1 MKKFSTKIL
10 RFLAFASLVSL
21 GACGGGSS
29 ASSSNSGS
37 TGQTSNGSSGG
48 NTGQTSNNPAA
59 GPGKFAF
66 VANSGS
72 NNIAVLNINASGAPL
87 TNNSLSTFSPYT
99 TDNRTPVSLALDSTY
114 GHIYVAETAGFVG
127 VFSINSTTGALTE
140 VAGSPYAAGNYPN
153 SLVLDPTGNFL
164 YVANYYSKD
173 VSVYSVNRAAGTL
186 TPVAGSPFSV
196 GSEATQLAVDPANG
210 YLYVVTVNN
219 GINVFSVN
227 GNSGVLSSVAGSPF
241 AVGSGLAGGITFN
254 ATGKFAYV
262 AGGNSST
269 ANNLGVFA
277 VNLATGVLTPISGS
291 PFSSGTY
298 STSVVLDASNKFAYV
313 PNENS
318 STISVYSV
326 NSTTGALTEISGS
339 PFSSIRALPTS
350 ISIDPTGAY
359 AYVTNGGTV
368 NSIQTF
374 AINATTGAL
383 SILPDYLLT
392 TQMYAPLSMVFY

>member
-1 MKKFSTKIL
+1 MDIKKY
-10 RFLAFASLVSL
+10 LAKLLQFIACASLVSL
-21 GACGGGSS
+21 AACGGGGGGGSS
-29 ASSSNSGS
+29 ASSSTN
-37 TGQTSNGSSGG
+37 NGV
-48 NTGQTSNNPAA
+48 NTGQPSNNLGS

-87 TNNSLSTFSPYT
+87 TNNSLGAFSPYV

-140 VAGSPYAAGNYPN
+140 VAGSPYVAGNSPN
-153 SLVLDPTGNFL
+153 SLVLDPTGSFL

-186 TPVAGSPFSV
+186 APVAGSPFSV
-196 GSEATQLAVDPANG
+196 GSEATQLAIDPGNG
-210 YLYVVTVNN
+210 CLYVVTVNN

-227 GNSGVLSSVAGSPF
+227 RNNGALSPISGSPF
-241 AVGSGLAGGITFN
+241 AVGTGLAGGITFN
-254 ATGKFAYV
+254 STGKFAYV

-269 ANNLGVFA
+269 ANNLGVFS
-277 VNLATGVLTPISGS
+277 VDLTTGALVPISGS

-298 STSVVLDASNKFAYV
+298 STSVTLDAANKFAYV

-326 NSTTGALTEISGS
+326 NATTGALAEISGS

-383 SILPDYLLT
+383 SILPGYLLT